1 MSKTWSTGARHWAVA
16 LIAGAA
22 FCASL
27 AMAHSK
33 EFPSK
38 TVRLVVNVAAGG
50 LTDTLARLAAQGF
63 NAKWDKPV
71 IVENVVGANS
81 TLAAAAVM
89 RAKPD
94 GHTLLA
100 SADAPFT
107 STPHLFKN
115 LNYSLA
121 DFAPIGVI
129 CRAVPVLAVRASL
142 GVTTLPEFIA
152 LAKSKPGALS
162 YGSMGVGTFGHL
174 GMEDLKK
181 RTGINLLH
189 VPYRGGA
196 PAIEGLLRGDVA
208 ALIINS
214 SNIAPFEHTGQ
225 VTVIA
230 ALSDHRSEFRPDLA
244 TASEQGVPGYS
255 VSTWF
260 GIFGPAAMP
269 PDVTAKIRA
278 GLDAALASNKA
289 VDYFKNNSCER
300 MEASPAEFKQL
311 IADDYKHWGE
321 IIQSIGLKTE

>member
-1 MSKTWSTGARHWAVA
+1 MTTNWSTRARHWVAGMLASAV
-16 LIAGAA
+16 I
-22 FCASL
+22 CATLTTANS
-27 AMAHSK
+27 
-33 EFPSK
+33 EEYPSK

-50 LTDTLARLAAQGF
+50 LTDTLARLAAQGL

-71 IVENVVGANS
+71 IVENIVGANS
-81 TLAAAAVM
+81 TLAASAVM

-115 LNYSLA
+115 LNYSLS

-142 GVTTLPEFIA
+142 GVKTLPELIA
-152 LAKSKPGALS
+152 LTKSKPGTLS

-181 RTGINLLH
+181 RTGMNMVH

-214 SNIAPFEHTGQ
+214 SNIAPFEQTGQ

-230 ALSDHRSEFRPDLA
+230 ALSERRSGFRPNLA
-244 TASEQGVPGYS
+244 TAIEQGVPGYS

-260 GIFGPAAMP
+260 GIFGPAEMP
-269 PDVTAKIRA
+269 SDVTAKIRTA
-278 GLDAALASNKA
+278 LDAALASKKA

-300 MEASPAEFKQL
+300 VRASPADFKKL
-311 IADDYKHWGE
+311 IAADYKHWGD
-321 IIQSIGLKTE
+321 IIQSIGLRAE